1 MNEIQNIETKVEN
14 GGTTPQGRVSAAE
27 FNIITDAAKRFDVS
41 KYGAA
46 RISEGGQLQFFA
58 DAASMASYE
67 ADTQTNAAL
76 LLKSLSL
83 PTSDID
89 ISGKLDKA
97 EFYKYFEEVNIGTAE
112 EPQYVTRSKRSLF
125 TDGFLSSL
133 GLNPGMGGEGEG
145 DGTTYNRLD
154 LWGDYTSERAGWVLS
169 AALGYDLHSRVSSLE
184 GSIVPDLSEYAT
196 RVWVQQQGYATSAAL
211 AAHAG
216 DVAIHISSAERTLW
230 NKTAADFAAI
240 VGEDSD
246 DIINKWEE
254 VVAFLDTYTEADTL
268 ANLLSNKVDKV
279 AGYGLSKNDFTDALL
294 SKLNGIEAGA
304 NRYIHPTGGADAAI
318 DDAAGRVL
326 AGITVNAQ
334 GHVTSVSSKTLAAAD
349 IPTLSISKVSGL
361 QDALDGKLDK
371 AEFYKYFEE
380 VNIGTAEAPVYA
392 TRSKRGLFSDSFLS
406 SLGLNSS
413 GGGGEGGGSY
423 DRLDAWS
430 DYTSERAGWVL
441 SAGLGYDLYNRVRSL
456 EGGSALSFTDE
467 GTGNVVT
474 AVKKSGTAVVVTK
487 GLTALTSHQPI
498 YALNFQ
504 AGAFEA
510 KKYTPNTGVQ
520 TVNIPTKTSHLSN
533 DSGFITSA
541 ALTGY
546 ATQSWVQGLGYITA
560 SALTPYITS
569 ATAEATF
576 ATKLG
581 VSGNQIG
588 TYVGG
593 KLGNLI
599 TVPYAANAD
608 TVDGLH
614 KSSLGQ
620 TFYNIALDANDY
632 ENLPYLY
639 AGKLFNATNVPYTYY
654 PFLHFGGGGF
664 YAQFSAYGNALKFR
678 ASRESDYTPEWR
690 TVAFTDSNVAS
701 ATKLQTARTLWGQSF
716 NGEENVSGNMT
727 GVGSISA
734 SGEYITS
741 SANGFRIAYG
751 KYGTIF
757 REDES
762 DFWILLTDSGNSTG
776 TFNSLRPFHI
786 NLSTGKTYIG
796 GSGLTATVDGYI
808 GINNSSP
815 SYKLDVAGQ
824 ARFSKGLV
832 VPYQWGSWLNM
843 ATREDVIQGENKNS
857 AESAHTLFRVK
868 DSNGNPIAFGGL
880 GAHVGF
886 YGFLATEVSQGANS
900 PKWSTRWEVA
910 TGKLLHGGDI
920 AVSGRLQLANK
931 VASTDTILLSQHPNF
946 AVTYDNHWGI
956 YMWATG
962 NGRGH
967 IQAGNQ
973 DDNATMYSLV
983 LQELGGNVGIGNPNP
998 QYKCDVTGVVHAT
1011 AGIFSDSYMSA
1022 KGINTASDV
1031 RLKRRIADVA
1041 LTVRD
1046 VAEAPV
1052 YRFAWINGGGID
1064 VGSTAQ
1070 YWAARVPELTHRLPD
1085 GIHLGL
1091 DYGKAALLSVVAV
1104 ARATADHER
1113 RIASLERENAALK
1126 RQLQIQNAI

>member
-1 MNEIQNIETKVEN
+1 M
-14 GGTTPQGRVSAAE
+14 
-27 FNIITDAAKRFDVS
+27 
-41 KYGAA
+41 
-46 RISEGGQLQFFA
+46 
-58 DAASMASYE
+58 
-67 ADTQTNAAL
+67 
-76 LLKSLSL
+76 
-83 PTSDID
+83 
-89 ISGKLDKA
+89 
-97 EFYKYFEEVNIGTAE
+97 
-112 EPQYVTRSKRSLF
+112 
-125 TDGFLSSL
+125 
-133 GLNPGMGGEGEG
+133 
-145 DGTTYNRLD
+145 
-154 LWGDYTSERAGWVLS
+154 
-169 AALGYDLHSRVSSLE
+169 
-184 GSIVPDLSEYAT
+184 
-196 RVWVQQQGYATSAAL
+196 
-211 AAHAG
+211 
-216 DVAIHISSAERTLW
+216 
-230 NKTAADFAAI
+230 
-240 VGEDSD
+240 
-246 DIINKWEE
+246 
-254 VVAFLDTYTEADTL
+254 
-268 ANLLSNKVDKV
+268 
-279 AGYGLSKNDFTDALL
+279 
-294 SKLNGIEAGA
+294 
-304 NRYIHPTGGADAAI
+304 
-318 DDAAGRVL
+318 
-326 AGITVNAQ
+326 
-334 GHVTSVSSKTLAAAD
+334 
-349 IPTLSISKVSGL
+349 
-361 QDALDGKLDK
+361 
-371 AEFYKYFEE
+371 
-380 VNIGTAEAPVYA
+380 
-392 TRSKRGLFSDSFLS
+392 
-406 SLGLNSS
+406 
-413 GGGGEGGGSY
+413 
-423 DRLDAWS
+423 
-430 DYTSERAGWVL
+430 
-441 SAGLGYDLYNRVRSL
+441 
-456 EGGSALSFTDE
+456 
-467 GTGNVVT
+467 
-474 AVKKSGTAVVVTK
+474 KKSGTAVVVTK

-520 TVNIPTKTSHLSN
+520 TVNVPTKVSHLSN
-533 DSGFITSA
+533 DSGFITAA

-560 SALTPYITS
+560 SALTPYITA
-569 ATAEATF
+569 ATANATF

-581 VSGNQIG
+581 ISGNQIG
-588 TYVGG
+588 TYVNG

-639 AGKLFNATNVPYTYY
+639 AGKLYNATNVPYTYY

-701 ATKLQTARTLWGQSF
+701 ATKLETARTLWGQSF
-716 NGEENVSGNMT
+716 NGEGNVSGNMT

-808 GINNSSP
+808 GINNPSP

-857 AESAHTLFRVK
+857 ANSTHTLFRVK
-868 DSNGNPIAFGGL
+868 DVNGNPIAFGGL

-886 YGFLATEVSQGANS
+886 YGFLATEVSQGVNS

-920 AVSGRLQLANK
+920 AVSGRLQLANN

-1011 AGIFSDSYMSA
+1011 SGIFSDGYMSA

-1041 LTVRD
+1041 LTVKD

-1070 YWAARVPELTHRLPD
+1070 YWAAKVPELTHLLAD

-1104 ARATADHER
+1104 ARATANHER
-1113 RIASLERENAALK
+1113 RIADIE
-1126 RQLQIQNAI
+1126 RQLQNRTI